1 MAIDKMNPAAAAG
14 AYSNIQKVG
23 QGAGVSGDDVNGPRF
38 GDLIRKAAVDSIE
51 TMRSGEKMSA
61 QAVIGKA
68 NLTDVVEAVSNA
80 ELTLQTVVALRD
92 RMLGAYQEIM
102 RMPI

>member
-1 MAIDKMNPAAAAG
+1 MPIDKINPAAAAG
-14 AYSNIQKVG
+14 AYSNIQKAG
-23 QGAGVSGDDVNGPRF
+23 QGAGISGDDVSGPRF
-38 GDLIRKAAVDSIE
+38 SDLIRKAAADSIE
-51 TMRSGEKMSA
+51 TMHGGEKMSA

-68 NLTDVVEAVSNA
+68 NLTDVVEAVTNA
-80 ELTLQTVVALRD
+80 ELTLQTVIALRD